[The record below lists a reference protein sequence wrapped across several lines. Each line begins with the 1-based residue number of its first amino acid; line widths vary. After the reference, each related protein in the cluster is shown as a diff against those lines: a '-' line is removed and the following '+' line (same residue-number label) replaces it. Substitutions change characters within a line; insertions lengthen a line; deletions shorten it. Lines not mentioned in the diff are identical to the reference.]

1 MTLDYRSAIQEK
13 LSAKKQ
19 ELTETHESL
28 KKYSTFNPLQPH
40 YGNNVGQGQ
49 NRSNLFR
56 NRLGP
61 ATNGANTMGG
71 RLGPK
76 VSGGATDSATDR
88 QQQPSAAATAKP
100 ASSSILSR
108 VIVEQKSRD
117 EAVKEQQKTTDKQ
130 EKARNRRMFGSI
142 MGTLQT
148 FVRDENRGKER
159 DLKKR
164 EIEKKIEQ
172 RTEEEKE
179 EAFKAKTQLFQ
190 DKRHK
195 EREIKALQLQMRR
208 VEEFEAWE
216 ACKRKHQGFIRT
228 KTTASSKKGGGSVAA
243 PLFFLPKEH
252 NRVTTKLA
260 EETWEAIE
268 AEITLGREAFEAD
281 LLRINARID
290 NPNIRDLENT
300 DDEGEGGEGAEAN
313 ESGEG
318 LKSSVVVAKPE
329 ETQDETN
336 NSEVTKNGETRRSDV
351 SPKKERIDESD
362 KGDNRKRSRSPAD
375 PTPPDEPRVK
385 TEKLSPE
392 KAVVKTEEKGGSK
405 RPAPQSKERSV
416 TPSASAKRS
425 KKSPASGGG
434 GGSRKRTKKEEENK
448 SSDESGS
455 ESSDSSSSSSSSS
468 DSEEEK
474 KKSKKSKKSN
484 SSGSRK
490 R

>member
-1 MTLDYRSAIQEK
+1 
-13 LSAKKQ
+13 
-19 ELTETHESL
+19 
-28 KKYSTFNPLQPH
+28 
-40 YGNNVGQGQ
+40 
-49 NRSNLFR
+49 
-56 NRLGP
+56 
-61 ATNGANTMGG
+61 
-71 RLGPK
+71 
-76 VSGGATDSATDR
+76 
-88 QQQPSAAATAKP
+88 
-100 ASSSILSR
+100 
-108 VIVEQKSRD
+108 
-117 EAVKEQQKTTDKQ
+117 
-130 EKARNRRMFGSI
+130 MFGSI

-318 LKSSVVVAKPE
+318 LKSSVVVAKPD

-375 PTPPDEPRVK
+375 PIPDEPRVK

-425 KKSPASGGG
+425 KKSPVSGRG
-434 GGSRKRTKKEEENK
+434 GGSRKRTKKEEESK

-474 KKSKKSKKSN
+474 KKSSKKSKKSN
-484 SSGSRK
+484 SSSSRK

>member
-40 YGNNVGQGQ
+40 YGNNVGQ

-76 VSGGATDSATDR
+76 VSATDSATTR
-88 QQQPSAAATAKP
+88 TQQQTSAAAAKP

-228 KTTASSKKGGGSVAA
+228 KTTASSKKGGGGSVAA

-336 NSEVTKNGETRRSDV
+336 NSEVTKNGETRRSEA
-351 SPKKERIDESD
+351 SPKKERNEE
-362 KGDNRKRSRSPAD
+362 GDNRKRSRSPAD
-375 PTPPDEPRVK
+375 PIPDEPRVK

-425 KKSPASGGG
+425 KKSPVSGRG
-434 GGSRKRTKKEEENK
+434 GGSRKRTKKEEESK

-474 KKSKKSKKSN
+474 KKSSKKSKKSN